1 MTLRSTSLRTLR
13 GVLAFARTVLSP
25 GPVVGAVSGLGVA
38 AALVLTSPVAE
49 ARTAVDSLYG
59 FDRTWNA
66 TVRLVRVDLGFKI
79 VEKDDAAGY
88 LMFEYKSPESGN
100 KATSGSIELVR
111 ARDSES
117 VQVIVQLP
125 QMPRYH
131 EMALADSL
139 TKKMRAEYG
148 EPPARQPKAPPP
160 SSSSKDSGPDV
171 WE

>member
-1 MTLRSTSLRTLR
+1 MSPRSPILRA
-13 GVLAFARTVLSP
+13 LAFTVAIVTP

-38 AALVLTSPVAE
+38 AALVLTSPDAQ
-49 ARTAVDSLYG
+49 AKTSVDSLYG
-59 FDRTWNA
+59 FERTWNA
-66 TVRLVRVDLGFKI
+66 TVRLVRVDLGFKV

-88 LMFEYKSPESGN
+88 LLFEYRSPESGN
-100 KATSGSIELVR
+100 KPSPGSVELVR

-131 EMALADSL
+131 EMALAESL
-139 TKKMRAEYG
+139 TKKMRTEYG
-148 EPPARQPKAPPP
+148 EPPARQPKSAAP
-160 SSSSKDSGPDV
+160 SKEPKDAGPDV